1 MIFSSG
7 MEAPTVIFLTK
18 VFGAEPG
25 SRSGL
30 LRPVAKLVVITGSS
44 ATRRGRRLN
53 GFQEDVRKALATD
66 NELRAAYTV
75 LEDLPPRRDLQET
88 EMRSRDRQPGTEL

>member
-44 ATRRGRRLN
+44 ATRRRLN

-75 LEDLPPRRDLQET
+75 LEDLPPRGDLQEA
-88 EMRSRDRQPGTEL
+88 EMRSRDRQPP

>member
-44 ATRRGRRLN
+44 ATRRGRRLD

-66 NELRAAYTV
+66 NELRAAYNV
-75 LEDLPPRRDLQET
+75 LEDLPPRDLQEA